1 MKNLRL
7 LCFLA
12 ALAACLFAGLS
23 FEGVSAGPAAP
34 IEHTLFQPDGSELI
48 AKQWGDEWSNG
59 FETLDGYTIIQDDLG
74 WWVYAN
80 LVDGQLKTYLLA
92 GKTVPVGSEVPAGLD
107 THLRPAVE
115 KQNTKGYQ

>member
-80 LVDGQLKTYLLA
+80 LVDGQLKRISWQAKQCLLAQKYLLDWILTCA
-92 GKTVPVGSEVPAGLD
+92 QRLKN
-107 THLRPAVE
+107 
-115 KQNTKGYQ
+115 QNTKGYQ